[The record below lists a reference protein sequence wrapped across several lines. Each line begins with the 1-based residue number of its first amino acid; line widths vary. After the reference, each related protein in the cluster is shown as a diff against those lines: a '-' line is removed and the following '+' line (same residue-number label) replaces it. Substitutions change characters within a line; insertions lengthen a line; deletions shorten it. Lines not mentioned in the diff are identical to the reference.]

1 MMQHTRNIKPKKS
14 DIIII
19 NNDKLINSP
28 SVNSPSVNSPSV
40 NSPSVNS
47 PKMEYGLN
55 RTFFDPLNGSPPN
68 DFMIKLQKRMSSY
81 YVDNNLYKLDIK

>member
-1 MMQHTRNIKPKKS
+1 MQHTRNIKPKKS

-19 NNDKLINSP
+19 NNDKLI
-28 SVNSPSVNSPSV
+28 NSPSV

>member
-1 MMQHTRNIKPKKS
+1 MQHTRNIKPKKS

-19 NNDKLINSP
+19 NNDKLI
-28 SVNSPSVNSPSV
+28 NSPSVNSPSV

>member
-1 MMQHTRNIKPKKS
+1 MIQHTFNIKPKKS

-19 NNDKLINSP
+19 NNDKLINSH

-47 PKMEYGLN
+47 PKRECGLN
-55 RTFFDPLNGSPPN
+55 KTFFDPLNGSPPN
-68 DFMIKLQKRMSSY
+68 DFMIKLQKRMTSY
-81 YVDNNLYKLDIK
+81 

>member
-1 MMQHTRNIKPKKS
+1 MIQHTFNIKPKKS

-40 NSPSVNS
+40 NSP
-47 PKMEYGLN
+47 KRECGLN
-55 RTFFDPLNGSPPN
+55 KTFFDPLNGSPPN
-68 DFMIKLQKRMSSY
+68 DFMIKLQKRMTSY
-81 YVDNNLYKLDIK
+81 